1 VSTNGSSAAFGHLQ
15 PAQTKRACEV
25 IFEQVRGLI
34 ASGELKPGDRL
45 PSERNMMEM
54 FHRSRPTIREALR
67 MLERSGYIRTV
78 AGSNG
83 AIVMELNNRYLQQ
96 TMQDALEIGN
106 ISLAEMCEYRLVSED
121 ATVAWAAQRATEE
134 DVAALR
140 DVVEKMEALIDQ
152 GDYVA
157 FIDLDPVFHGLLAV
171 AAKNQVSMTM
181 NQTFSKLYREFMK
194 GTMDGLTREARV
206 AMAIQVQTKHRE
218 ICEAIAAHD
227 VEAARKA
234 MADHLDD
241 CRTELRDPR
250 AGSRRN

>member
-1 VSTNGSSAAFGHLQ
+1 MSTTGNSAAFDHLK
-15 PAQTKRACEV
+15 PEPTKRACEV

-106 ISLAEMCEYRLVSED
+106 ISLAEMCEYRMVSED
-121 ATVAWAAQRATEE
+121 ATVTWAAQRATEE

-140 DVVEKMEALIDQ
+140 DIVEKMEALIDH
-152 GDYVA
+152 GDYVS
-157 FIDLDPVFHGLLAV
+157 FVDLDPVFHGLLAV

-194 GTMDGLTREARV
+194 GTMDNLSREARI
-206 AMAIQVQTKHRE
+206 AMAVKVQTKHRE

-227 VEAARKA
+227 VEKARSA

-241 CRTELRDPR
+241 CRTDLRDPR
-250 AGSRRN
+250 AGSRRA